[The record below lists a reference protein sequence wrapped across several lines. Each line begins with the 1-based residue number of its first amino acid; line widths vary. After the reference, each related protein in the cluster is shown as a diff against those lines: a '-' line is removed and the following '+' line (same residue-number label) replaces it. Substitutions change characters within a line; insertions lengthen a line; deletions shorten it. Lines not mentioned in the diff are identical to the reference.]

1 MAGVPD
7 ELTPLFE
14 RTIPFRFLSRAE
26 RSELTASMQRRVYV
40 QGETVLPHGI
50 SLYPEFYLIQRGSV
64 GLYDPRYPDLRTNI
78 IRAGGYFGE
87 RGVLF
92 NEAYPLDLIAEE
104 ETICYAVPAEPFLKL
119 IRSSRA
125 FAESLGSILQDKQGI
140 FSTFSSFS
148 AEIMR
153 AINRGFLDIRGM
165 LRHYRALRP
174 ALHPLLRSREIDLG
188 ALLYAVRR
196 LPSNVSRNHTYL
208 LTDDL
213 PTEFSEPDELFPS
226 VGSSARRRDV
236 WEILPGKSMVLLR
249 SGMSD
254 MVDII
259 TCLCLYA
266 VEAGKIRSRL
276 HDPALIRRLEA
287 CVTGSDSHAKE
298 QDRDETALLEELGFN
313 REESAGLQ
321 SIWPG
326 ETLSRLRDIV
336 RHRESINIDFRRH
349 VNTFHTL
356 RSQLWTHR
364 VADAARELFGC
375 EPADLDPSIPVHVI
389 SSNDHSVVNCL
400 NPDIERLSEEVRRWA
415 AETEHPYLNDH
426 WSNPRDL
433 VYALLPAYRS
443 ALPGLQETPER
454 EFGILRLSD
463 TASTGIQV
471 QLIKIDSLRR
481 KALDPGIRVGA
492 EPREG
497 LIINID
503 YAFGEQAEDIIRN
516 LILLF
521 GRNLASINIL
531 GKTGSLVGKR
541 GDILIPDSFIE
552 QTSDRFYPLQR
563 VDRDCLRRLNTLLPE
578 SEVHCGPVLTV
589 AGTLMQNRR
598 MLNFYRHIWGCIGL
612 EMEGIYYHRQIL
624 EAAELGVIPQQVPV
638 RFRYYVSDLPLEHR
652 DSLSVRLR
660 PSQGIPPLYAITR
673 EILGSILGA

>member
-1 MAGVPD
+1 MAGALD

-14 RTIPFRFLSRAE
+14 RMIPFRFLSGPE
-26 RSELTASMQRRVYV
+26 RTELTASMQRRVYV

-50 SLYPEFYLIQRGSV
+50 SHYPEFFLIQRGSV

-78 IRAGGYFGE
+78 IHAGGYFGE

-104 ETICYAVPAEPFLKL
+104 ETICYAVPAEPFLRL

-140 FSTFSSFS
+140 FAAFSSFS

-174 ALHPLLRSREIDLG
+174 ALHPLLKSREIDFG

-213 PTEFSEPDELFPS
+213 PMEFADPELLFTS
-226 VGSSARRRDV
+226 VGSAARRRDV

-276 HDPALIRRLEA
+276 HDSVLIRKLETA
-287 CVTGSDSHAKE
+287 LPDDQGDLSGAGAE
-298 QDRDETALLEELGFN
+298 AALLEELGFS
-313 REESAGLQ
+313 REESLGLR

-326 ETLSRLRDIV
+326 EAVSRLRDMV

-356 RSQLWTHR
+356 RSQVWTHQ
-364 VADAARELFGC
+364 VADAAKELFGC
-375 EPADLDPSIPVHVI
+375 EPADLDPSIPVHII

-400 NPDIERLSEEVRRWA
+400 NPDSGSMADAVRRWA
-415 AETEHPYLNDH
+415 EESNHPYLRDR
-426 WSNPRDL
+426 WSNPQDL
-433 VYALLPAYRS
+433 VYALLPEYRRS
-443 ALPGLQETPER
+443 GSGYRETPDGEN
-454 EFGILRLSD
+454 GILRLSN

-471 QLIKIDSLRR
+471 QLINIESL
-481 KALDPGIRVGA
+481 KPASLDPAIRTSSKLGT
-492 EPREG
+492 G

-552 QTSDRFYPLQR
+552 QTSDRFYPLER
-563 VDRDCLRRLNTLLPE
+563 ADRDCARRLNKLLPE
-578 SEVHCGPVLTV
+578 SEVHTGPVLTV

-612 EMEGIYYHRQIL
+612 EMEGIFYHRQIL
-624 EAAELGVIPQQVPV
+624 QATELGVIPHQVPV
-638 RFRYYVSDLPLEHR
+638 RFRYYVSDLPLEHH

-660 PSQGIPPLYAITR
+660 PSAGIPPLYAITR
-673 EILGSILGA
+673 EILSSILSP

>member
-1 MAGVPD
+1 MQD

-14 RTIPFRFLSRAE
+14 RTIPFRFLSSAE
-26 RSELTASMQRRVYV
+26 RSVLTASMQRRVYV

-50 SLYPEFYLIQRGSV
+50 SLYPEFFIIQRGSV

-78 IRAGGYFGE
+78 IHAGGYFGE

-104 ETICYAVPAEPFLKL
+104 ETICYAVPAGPFLEL

-140 FSTFSSFS
+140 FAAFTSFS

-174 ALHPLLRSREIDLG
+174 ALHPLLKSREVDFG

-213 PTEFSEPDELFPS
+213 PTEFADPDELFPS
-226 VGSSARRRDV
+226 VGSAARRRDV

-276 HDPALIRRLEA
+276 HDPALIRRLEGQ
-287 CVTGSDSHAKE
+287 TLESDAP
-298 QDRDETALLEELGFN
+298 ALLEELGFN
-313 REESAGLQ
+313 REECAGLQ

-326 ETLSRLRDIV
+326 ETLSRLREIV

-356 RSQLWTHR
+356 RSQVWTHQ
-364 VADAARELFGC
+364 VADAAKELFGC

-400 NPDIERLSEEVRRWA
+400 NPDAERLSDEVCRWA
-415 AETEHPYLNDH
+415 GDSGHPYLNEK
-426 WSNPRDL
+426 WRNPRDL

-443 ALPGLQETPER
+443 AVPGLRETPER
-454 EFGILRLSD
+454 DYGVLRLSD

-471 QLIKIDSLRR
+471 QLINIESLRR
-481 KALDPGIRVGA
+481 EALDPGIEVGA
-492 EPREG
+492 DPGKG

-552 QTSDRFYPLQR
+552 QTTDRFYPLQR
-563 VDRDCLRRLNTLLPE
+563 ADRDCSRRLNRILPE

-624 EAAELGVIPQQVPV
+624 EATELGVIPKQVPV

-673 EILGSILGA
+673 EILSSILGA